1 MSINLASCLLK
12 DFMYQ
17 QEGINYV
24 INNDK
29 FVLVDRDEV
38 ADSILKNIDIAFE
51 KYHGKDELLSIERTY
66 DPIALNQAMCRY
78 SRDVFGEARLH
89 ARILHIHQKYKMKKE
104 DVKELITFEDYGLK
118 IDSCYPYVHRK
129 ISYLFYWFSVFKP
142 FRVIP
147 KPSIENGSVYKYL
160 ENHNEYMTYILVIMV
175 LDCLNL
181 TINIHQKQSAF
192 NKFLYDLH
200 NRKLSRS
207 ALEFFLSHHIS
218 LKKGGAYPLTVQSID
233 IYARSTLGIY
243 RLGVFTKGTF
253 TIKRIGRSDK
263 NLNQLL
269 KDYLDKGYTHFNV
282 AYANNTIAAY
292 TNECCLYHTYK
303 DAGYKLDNETHPEKP
318 KGATAALMCPICGK

>member
-1 MSINLASCLLK
+1 
-12 DFMYQ
+12 MYQ
-17 QEGINYV
+17 QEVLNHIVKDG
-24 INNDK
+24 K

-51 KYHGKDELLSIERTY
+51 KHQGKDENLSIERTY
-66 DPIALNQAMCRY
+66 DPVALNQAMCRY

-89 ARILHIHQKYKMKKE
+89 ARILYIHEKYKIDKE
-104 DVKELITFEDYGLK
+104 DMKELIAFEDYGFK

-147 KPSIENGSVYKYL
+147 KPPIENGGIYRYL

-175 LDCLNL
+175 LDCLNM
-181 TINIHQKQSAF
+181 TINIHQKQSVF

-207 ALEFFLSHHIS
+207 ALEFFLSHHIF

-233 IYARSTLGIY
+233 IFAKKAIGIY
-243 RLGVFTKGTF
+243 RLGIFTKSTF
-253 TIKRIGRSDK
+253 AIKRIGRSDE
-263 NLNQLL
+263 NINQSL
-269 KDYLDKGYTHFNV
+269 KEYLDKGYTHFNCT
-282 AYANNTIAAY
+282 YNNDSTAAY
-292 TNECCLYHTYK
+292 TNECLLYHHYT
-303 DAGYKLDNETHPEKP
+303 DAGYKLDNENHPEKP
-318 KGATAALMCPICGK
+318 KGTKTSLMCPICGK